1 MLKLFEPPLPGAG
14 EESVFS
20 SLAVQATGVG
30 LLLGH
35 CPPASGEES
44 AVLAAT
50 LDTAATEYLRSGED
64 LLALLEWLEH
74 AKGPNPQVELAVQL
88 LHAITVC
95 ELLQYESRERFARH
109 LPLRTLADEA
119 TRTLASG
126 YVRLMGGEL
135 PRAVKRA
142 FPRVA
147 RYVRDAA
154 RMRMS
159 QQRSLLRRCIDRLRW
174 PTLEERAAR

>member
-1 MLKLFEPPLPGAG
+1 MLRLFDPRRPGPG

-20 SLAVQATGVG
+20 SFAVQATGVG

-35 CPPASGEES
+35 CPPASDEES
-44 AVLAAT
+44 EVLTAT
-50 LDTAATEYLRSGED
+50 LDTAATEYLQSGED
-64 LLALLEWLEH
+64 PLALLEWLEH
-74 AKGPNPQVELAVQL
+74 AEGPNPQVELAVQL

-95 ELLQYESRERFARH
+95 ELLQYESRERFARY

-119 TRTLASG
+119 TRALAGG

-147 RYVRDAA
+147 RYVREAA
-154 RMRMS
+154 RMRMP
-159 QQRSLLRRCIDRLRW
+159 QQRSLLRRCLDRVRW
-174 PTLEERAAR
+174 PTLEEHAAR